1 MTLSFK
7 EYFLYNEDF
16 KKSKT
21 HTHFTDFPMF
31 SIFFKNDQ
39 RSFFM
44 KTLSETTDFQKP
56 FINAR
61 NKIIK
66 MGFSS
71 MHSNVLFNDL
81 SDDVNSNTGTKGGVA
96 GFASNN
102 GKYMSIDIKQIRDP
116 AYLEKIIIHE
126 WAHLWMYN
134 NSYGFKKAVQKF
146 YNSLL
151 ESGKSK
157 FLSSEKDLDFA
168 PFIINLEL
176 SEKLYTEFTTSF
188 AKMISDTYLQA
199 LTYKNPTVDDY
210 FKESAFS
217 NKKENV
223 ESDIRSIVLS
233 LISTINSYINNDESL
248 SYDYLIAVRENKEE
262 LNKLISKITDIITD
276 NLFEYVERSI
286 DNDLSEYAYKHDRST
301 DSFSEIELGQIYNSM
316 YDRTENNK
324 NILIKKEDNYDK
336 LYSHVFTDNGIDA
349 NNIFEMIMKKIH
361 EIQIKNVQ
369 KETEKRLER
378 TENLSGES
386 FNEVREEIAN
396 LVQWTKSYGLSND
409 SEIWATAVEEFIN
422 LPIQYRKEILNL
434 MQKKES
440 RLLPNRRMRKQNKK

>member
-21 HTHFTDFPMF
+21 HTHFIDFPMF

-71 MHSNVLFNDL
+71 MHSNILFDDL
-81 SDDVNSNTGTKGGVA
+81 SDNVNQNTGGGV
-96 GFASNN
+96 GGYASNN
-102 GKYMSIDIKQIRDP
+102 GKYMGIDIKQIRDP

-134 NSYGFKKAVQKF
+134 NSYGFKKAIQQF

-157 FLSSEKDLDFA
+157 FLSSEKDLDFS
-168 PFIINLEL
+168 PFVINVEL
-176 SEKLYTEFTTSF
+176 TEKLYTEFTTSF
-188 AKMISDTYLQA
+188 AKMISDIYLQA
-199 LTYKNPTVDDY
+199 LTYKNPMVDDY
-210 FKESAFS
+210 FKEAAFS
-217 NKKENV
+217 GKKENV
-223 ESDIRSIVLS
+223 ESDVRSIVLS
-233 LISTINSYINNDESL
+233 LISTINSYINNNESL
-248 SYDYLIAVRENKEE
+248 SDDYLIAVRENKEE
-262 LNKLISKITDIITD
+262 LTKLISKITEKITN

-286 DNDLSEYAYKHDRST
+286 DNDLFDYAVKHDRST
-301 DSFSEIELGQIYNSM
+301 DSFSEIELGNIYNNM

-336 LYSHVFTDNGIDA
+336 LYNHVFIDNGVDA
-349 NNIFEMIMKKIH
+349 NNIFEIIMIKIS
-361 EIQIKNVQ
+361 EIQSKNIQ